1 MSFDERARWAGLF
14 ALDSVRGGKLR
25 EYYDSVKDAY
35 LLGTPEELVS
45 GKLKKLI
52 AHAAATV
59 PFYKKFA
66 PDTPLS
72 ELPVVNKDS
81 FRKDYAAFTSDIYR
95 DGKDCRK
102 MSTSGSTG
110 TPLTIL
116 QDPEKIIRNRA
127 DGMFMGAM
135 AGYYVG
141 MKMAFVR
148 VWVHNVK
155 ENPLRLFAENMIMVD
170 SSDLSDPA
178 ILRMLDDFRRKKVK
192 CLLGYASAL
201 GEISRCMDR
210 HGISGKEFAI
220 SSIIPISESMPQPV
234 RKRLARQF
242 GCPVQ
247 AWYSNEENGIMGVQ
261 PAGSEEYYIDSSSFH
276 YEFLKLDSDEP
287 AKDGELARIVITD
300 LHNYAFPI
308 IRYDNGD
315 LAVARRQKKDG
326 RMRLYLA
333 ELYGRRSDTVYS
345 ADGRPLTPYVITNN
359 LWDVEGIRQYHF
371 VQEGV
376 AEYLLELN
384 AEPSSKLE
392 KEILRRISPYFG
404 EGANIRIVYVDEIPV
419 LNSGKRKY
427 IENRCPIYLG

>member
-14 ALDSVRGGKLR
+14 ALDAVQGGKLR
-25 EYYDSVKDAY
+25 EYYDSVKEAY
-35 LLGTPEELVS
+35 LLGTPEELVEE
-45 GKLKKLI
+45 KLKKLI
-52 AHAAATV
+52 AHASATV

-72 ELPVVNKDS
+72 ELPIVNKDS
-81 FRKDYAAFTSDIYR
+81 FRNDYAAFTSDLYR
-95 DGKDCRK
+95 DGKGCRT

-116 QDPEKIIRNRA
+116 QDPEKILRARA

-141 MKMAFVR
+141 MKLGFVR

-170 SSDLSDPA
+170 SSDLSDSA
-178 ILRMLDDFRRKKVK
+178 ILHLLDDFKRKRVK

-201 GEISRCMDR
+201 GEISKCMDR
-210 HGISGKEFAI
+210 HQIDGKEFSI
-220 SSIIPISESMPQPV
+220 QSIIPISETMPQPV
-234 RKRLARQF
+234 RKRLAAQF

-261 PAGSEEYYIDSSSFH
+261 PAGSEQYYIDSSSFH

-315 LAVARRQKKDG
+315 LAVARRQKKNG
-326 RMRLYLA
+326 RMRLYLE
-333 ELYGRRSDTVYS
+333 ELYGRRSDTIYS

-359 LWDVEGIRQYHF
+359 LWDVQGIRQYHF
-371 VQEGV
+371 VQEDV
-376 AEYLLELN
+376 KEYLLELN
-384 AEPSSKLE
+384 AEPSAELE
-392 KEILRRISPYFG
+392 KEVLGRIQPYLG
-404 EGANIRIVYVDEIPV
+404 EEANIRIAYVDEIPV

-427 IENRCPIYLG
+427 IENRCSVYK